1 MRKTVVVVVGSAAL
15 FAGGVGAYALAEGG
29 FPGEKREVVERVAV
43 ERVTASERGPV
54 VRSGRRGPKITF
66 FFSPTP
72 LVPAEGGGR
81 LVKVRCPDG
90 EGVAIDGGARTSQGI
105 VLSYLS
111 KGSPS
116 GRSSEKSYYVGIDD
130 NSPSNDPGAG
140 AFVEVQCAKGI
151 RVR

>member
-1 MRKTVVVVVGSAAL
+1 MRRKVAVVVGAVVLLS
-15 FAGGVGAYALAEGG
+15 VGAGALALAEGG
-29 FPGEKREVVERVAV
+29 FPGEKREVAERVAV
-43 ERVTASERGPV
+43 ERVMASERGPV

-105 VLSYLS
+105 VLGYLS
-111 KGSPS
+111 KASPE
-116 GRSSEKSYYVGIDD
+116 GRSSEKSFYVGIDD
-130 NSPSNDPGAG
+130 NSSMNSDQAG

-151 RVR
+151 RAG